1 MAEVIQFNCP
11 VCGTMLRLP
20 LDLAAQKGPCPTCQ
34 REIIAP
40 DPFRGIGA
48 FEAPDEGSFPRD
60 EPFRPFVDSPPVV
73 PKEIEPEP
81 KPAPPVVKEIEVP
94 VVSETPPPAP
104 VASPEIKVS
113 PEPQKTILVL
123 SCLLSFAVALAM
135 GYALGVRSNQYF
147 MRIPAPTALNT
158 PVEKVGKT
166 APVEASMLAP
176 KHEPTPIF
184 VKPIIQEAPPKPEPP
199 KVEQQQPQPEKPPQS
214 VKVSAAAEASLR
226 AFLEAPDWATRNAH
240 VLFSEA
246 IRSAME
252 NYSREAPDGPTPF
265 KSITVKQSQT
275 DEKTGNTLFIF
286 MVETDALPVGIPA
299 AVVETPKGWL
309 VDWQAFV
316 EFRDDLF
323 KKFSDG
329 PTGKTG
335 RFHLIVST
343 PPPDRAANTQNEH
356 FASFLLDPPIP
367 GRQQLAFVKKNTEA
381 YRTCLAATAS
391 GGIFT
396 PVLEVTKL
404 TTPDKQTY
412 LEILKV
418 HAGDWLPREK

>member
-48 FEAPDEGSFPRD
+48 FEAPDVRSFPRD

-73 PKEIEPEP
+73 QQELRPAP
-81 KPAPPVVKEIEVP
+81 KPTPPVVKEIDVP
-94 VVSETPPPAP
+94 VVAEAPPPAP
-104 VASPEIKVS
+104 VVAPEIKVS

-123 SCLLSFAVALAM
+123 SCLLSFSVALAM

-147 MRIPAPTALNT
+147 TRVPPPAPLAAPAGKIDT
-158 PVEKVGKT
+158 P
-166 APVEASMLAP
+166 PP
-176 KHEPTPIF
+176 KPEPTPIF
-184 VKPIIQEAPPKPEPP
+184 VKPIIQEPPKQETPTPELPKAQEKQPP
-199 KVEQQQPQPEKPPQS
+199 PEKPPEP

-240 VLFSEA
+240 VLFPEA

-265 KSITVKQSQT
+265 KSIAVKQSQT

-286 MVETDALPVGIPA
+286 MVETNTLPVSIPV
-299 AVVETPKGWL
+299 AVAETQKGWL
-309 VDWQAFV
+309 VDWQAFI

-323 KKFSDG
+323 KKFADG
-329 PTGKTG
+329 PAGKIE
-335 RFHLIVST
+335 RFHLIVTT
-343 PPPDRAANTQNEH
+343 PPPDRAAKTENEQ
-356 FASFLLDPPIP
+356 FASFLLNPPIP

-404 TTPDKQTY
+404 NTPDKQPY

-418 HAGDWLPREK
+418 SAGDWLPKEK

>member
-11 VCGTMLRLP
+11 VCGTLLRLP

-48 FEAPDEGSFPRD
+48 FEAPDAKSFPRD
-60 EPFRPFVDSPPVV
+60 EAFRPFVDSPPVV
-73 PKEIEPEP
+73 PQELRPTP

-94 VVSETPPPAP
+94 VALETPPPAL
-104 VASPEIKVS
+104 VAAPEIKVS
-113 PEPQKTILVL
+113 PAPQKTILVL

-135 GYALGVRSNQYF
+135 GYALGVRSNQHF
-147 MRIPAPTALNT
+147 TKVLPPTPVNT
-158 PVEKVGKT
+158 PTEKVEI
-166 APVEASMLAP
+166 PVPQS
-176 KHEPTPIF
+176 EPTPIF
-184 VKPIIQEAPPKPEPP
+184 VKPIIQEQPKQEAPNPEPP
-199 KVEQQQPQPEKPPQS
+199 KVEEKQPQPEKPPEP

-240 VLFSEA
+240 VLFPEA

-252 NYSREAPDGPTPF
+252 NYSSEAPDGPTLF
-265 KSITVKQSQT
+265 KSIAVKQSQT

-286 MVETDALPVGIPA
+286 MVETDTLPVSIPV

-323 KKFSDG
+323 KKFADG
-329 PTGKTG
+329 PTAKTG
-335 RFHLIVST
+335 RFHLIVTT
-343 PPPDRAANTQNEH
+343 PPPDRAAKTENQQ

-367 GRQQLAFVKKNTEA
+367 GRQQLAFVKKNTDA
-381 YRTCLAATAS
+381 YRTCLAATGS

-404 TTPDKQTY
+404 TTPDKQPY

-418 HAGDWLPREK
+418 NAGDWLPREK